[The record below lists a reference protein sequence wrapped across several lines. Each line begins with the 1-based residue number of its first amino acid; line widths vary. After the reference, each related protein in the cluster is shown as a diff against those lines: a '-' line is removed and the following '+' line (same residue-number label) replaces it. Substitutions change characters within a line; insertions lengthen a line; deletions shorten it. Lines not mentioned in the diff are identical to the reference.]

1 MSGSA
6 TFTAEMSRMTISW
19 ATQSRTSRPVRD
31 RLVGV
36 LGRRAVGTVHQ
47 TGSRLELRQ

>member
-19 ATQSRTSRPVRD
+19 ATHSSTSRTTRD
-31 RLVGV
+31 RPSV
-36 LGRRAVGTVHQ
+36 A
-47 TGSRLELRQ
+47 S